1 MVYWIIYLTCIA
13 VFAAILYLD
22 SDEHSKF
29 LACFHKWPQRIV
41 RVLFIVIIGLI
52 PLIPLYPDSFW
63 QFNWGIAAFFQWGGI
78 AIIGFVFGWA
88 IVLLIK
94 LLRWVW
100 K

>member
-13 VFAAILYLD
+13 IFAAILYLD

-41 RVLFIVIIGLI
+41 RVLFIVIICLI
-52 PLIPLYPDSFW
+52 PLVPLYPDSFW
-63 QFNWGIAAFFQWGGI
+63 QFNRVIAAFFQWGGI
-78 AIIGFVFGWA
+78 AIIGFVFGCI
-88 IVLLIK
+88 IVFLIK